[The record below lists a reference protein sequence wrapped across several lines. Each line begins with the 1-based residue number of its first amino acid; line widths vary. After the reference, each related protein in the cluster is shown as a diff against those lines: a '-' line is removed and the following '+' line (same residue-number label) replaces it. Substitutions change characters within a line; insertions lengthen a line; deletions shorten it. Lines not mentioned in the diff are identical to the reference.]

1 MRHEQVQTDAALGES
16 AQARVSTAVQMATA
30 DPSPERL
37 ENSRREITEAVNI
50 VGKMAGLPPEAI
62 QAKLNE
68 SMTMMHSGV
77 VMRLLD
83 SEKTDDAKAYYYTHK
98 KEIDGGTQLTIEK
111 ALERD
116 GRLQKTQE
124 AADGIMLKFG
134 DLGSAM
140 EHVEKAYAGEDEKLI
155 KAEVQSRFT
164 TRQAASNAMSQ
175 KAYESSV
182 LAVAEGRK
190 VPASLWTQMDDGH
203 KAAIIDR
210 QRAEAKR
217 RETEAAGGSVKTVFT
232 EWDKLNRMVTDDP
245 KAFAALDLERY
256 SDKVSRQDLME
267 FAGVQRKIRSG
278 DDKPIKDAATL
289 AQQIDVVQ
297 DQLKIKP
304 NTPQSATLR
313 KAVNDAVNVEQQ
325 QKDKV
330 LTYEERQKVIDR
342 TVMEF
347 AVPGTLWDS
356 TKRAYEMTPE
366 EKAKAKPKISPADR
380 SAIEA
385 KLRAAGR
392 PADEAAVM
400 EWYRRWKGL

>member
-1 MRHEQVQTDAALGES
+1 
-16 AQARVSTAVQMATA
+16 
-30 DPSPERL
+30 
-37 ENSRREITEAVNI
+37 
-50 VGKMAGLPPEAI
+50 MAGLPAEAI

-83 SEKTDDAKAYYYTHK
+83 ADKATEAKDYYYTHR
-98 KEIDGGTQLTIEK
+98 KEIDGGTQLTLEK

-116 GRLQKTQE
+116 GRLNKTQE

-134 DLGSAM
+134 DMGAAM
-140 EHVEKAYAGEDEKLI
+140 DHIEKTYAGEDEKLI

-175 KAYESSV
+175 KAYESSL

-190 VPASLWTQMDDGH
+190 VPASLWSQMDDGH
-203 KAAIIDR
+203 KAAILER
-210 QRAEAKR
+210 QRADAKR
-217 RETEAAGGSVKTVFT
+217 RETEAAGGSVKTVFI

-245 KAFAALDLERY
+245 KAFATLDLQRY

-267 FAGVQRKIRSG
+267 FAGMQRKIRSG
-278 DDKPIKDAATL
+278 DEKSVKDAATL

-304 NTPQSATLR
+304 NTPQSAALR
-313 KAVNDAVNVEQQ
+313 KYVNDAVNVEQQ

-330 LTYEERQKVIDR
+330 LTYDERQKAIDR
-342 TVMEF
+342 AVMEF

-356 TKRAYEMTPE
+356 TKRSYEMTPE
-366 EKAKAKPKISPADR
+366 EKAKAKVKIPDTDR

-385 KLRAAGR
+385 KLKASGK
-392 PADEAAVM
+392 PADEASVQ